1 MSMRIVIITAGI
13 LLLMG
18 GEAVGEELTRTSEL
32 VSHCK
37 ALDDYCK
44 GYLNGY
50 IDAAEFYQLNNTMH
64 GTYLPG
70 NLPAFCPASVGVE
83 NFAKAYVAY
92 IEAHP
97 AKLPT
102 QLCWTCSPRIIAVR
116 HNTLRIPERRT
127 LAARDSLE
135 H

>member
-1 MSMRIVIITAGI
+1 MVIITAGMI
-13 LLLMG
+13 FLMG
-18 GEAVGEELTRTSEL
+18 GEAVGQELTPTSEL

-50 IDAAEFYQLNNTMH
+50 IDAAELYQLNNTMH

-97 AKLPT
+97 AKLPEHAHTTVLDMLTTNYRCPT
-102 QLCWTCSPRIIAVR
+102 QYTP
-116 HNTLRIPERRT
+116 HP
-127 LAARDSLE
+127 
-135 H
+135 

>member
-1 MSMRIVIITAGI
+1 MSMRMVIITAGMI
-13 LLLMG
+13 FLMG
-18 GEAVGEELTRTSEL
+18 GEAVGQELTPTSEL

-50 IDAAEFYQLNNTMH
+50 IDAAELYQLNNTMQ

-97 AKLPT
+97 AKLP
-102 QLCWTCSPRIIAVR
+102 
-116 HNTLRIPERRT
+116 
-127 LAARDSLE
+127 E
-135 H
+135 HAHTTVLDMLTTNYRCPIQSAPHP

>member
-1 MSMRIVIITAGI
+1 MSMRMVIITAGMI
-13 LLLMG
+13 FLMG
-18 GEAVGEELTRTSEL
+18 GEAVGQELTPTSEL

-50 IDAAEFYQLNNTMH
+50 IDAAELYQLNNTMH

-83 NFAKAYVAY
+83 NFAKAYVRTLRR
-92 IEAHP
+92 ILP
-97 AKLPT
+97 NCPNMPT
-102 QLCWTCSPRIIAVR
+102 QLFWTCSPRIIAVR
-116 HNTLRIPERRT
+116 HNTLRIPEK
-127 LAARDSLE
+127 
-135 H
+135 

>member
-1 MSMRIVIITAGI
+1 MLMRIVIITAGV

-18 GEAVGEELTRTSEL
+18 GEAVGQELTPTSEL

-50 IDAAEFYQLNNTMH
+50 IDAAELYQLNNTMH

-83 NFAKAYVAY
+83 NFANAYVAY

-97 AKLPT
+97 AKLPEHAHTNVLDMLTTNYRCPT
-102 QLCWTCSPRIIAVR
+102 QYTP
-116 HNTLRIPERRT
+116 HP
-127 LAARDSLE
+127 
-135 H
+135 

>member
-1 MSMRIVIITAGI
+1 MSVRMVIITAGMI
-13 LLLMG
+13 FLMG
-18 GEAVGEELTRTSEL
+18 GEAVGQELTPTSEL

-37 ALDDYCK
+37 A

-50 IDAAEFYQLNNTMH
+50 IDAAELYQLNNTMH

-97 AKLPT
+97 AKLPEHAHTTVLDMLTTNYRCPT
-102 QLCWTCSPRIIAVR
+102 QYTP
-116 HNTLRIPERRT
+116 HP
-127 LAARDSLE
+127 
-135 H
+135 